1 MFDDELEWRWGVR
14 SGSVAEVCWGVSS
27 GATCVTSKRR
37 DQGRVFLARSA
48 VVLHF
53 LTGFRTEQV
62 ALCIWQRTL
71 LNPGRRNAA
80 REVSGGL

>member
-1 MFDDELEWRWGVR
+1 MFDDELEGRWGVR
-14 SGSVAEVCWGVSS
+14 AVEEQRCAGGASS

-37 DQGRVFLARSA
+37 DQGRVIARSA

-71 LNPGRRNAA
+71 LSPVDVKRLVRLMVNC
-80 REVSGGL
+80 S